1 MPPRAKASAKQRV
14 AATATTATTATATTD
29 AAANMHDLID
39 DVINGVGDADN
50 VCDVDNT
57 DTTNND
63 NPKDEDN
70 QDDTARDD
78 GQNAI
83 DEQNEKDKQP
93 VKKRPGR
100 PKKRVVTE
108 AIKISGVVDAPND
121 PEDKVEMVYQN
132 PTLFK
137 SIFALLKAY
146 AAKELMMHFKAE
158 TIDIAAHDHL
168 DSTSI
173 LATIDCSKLVH
184 YYCGEETKV
193 FIKRTEIETILKN
206 LRKVHKRLTFILKTN
221 YTSHIVIQT
230 ENSEMDNRN
239 VYEVEL
245 CQINER
251 INDVFYNENDYP
263 LNFTLPAKHFK
274 EEINS
279 ISQLSTRFSVEKNYG
294 EPLSFSFENHKTKT
308 IMNSPYLNPKKIK
321 LYSSVHDDDI
331 FAVSIK
337 IDYIKPFANTKL
349 GDDVELYV
357 ACDKK
362 IMFKTQLDG
371 EVCTVRVYTDI
382 IKINPDDL

>member
-1 MPPRAKASAKQRV
+1 MSHTKALDKHASESSPIDESTSQQSDMD
-14 AATATTATTATATTD
+14 T
-29 AAANMHDLID
+29 LID
-39 DVINGVGDADN
+39 DIVGD
-50 VCDVDNT
+50 
-57 DTTNND
+57 
-63 NPKDEDN
+63 
-70 QDDTARDD
+70 
-78 GQNAI
+78 GGNA
-83 DEQNEKDKQP
+83 EQKQEEVLAP
-93 VKKRPGR
+93 PPKKRPGR

-108 AIKISGVVDAPND
+108 AIKISGVVDTPND

-132 PTLFK
+132 PAMFK

-146 AAKELMMHFKAE
+146 AAKELMMYFKKD
-158 TIDIAAHDHL
+158 TIDIAACDHL
-168 DSTSI
+168 NSTSM
-173 LATIDCSKLVH
+173 LTTIDCSKLVH

-193 FIKRTEIETILKN
+193 FIKRTEIETILHN

-230 ENSEMDNRN
+230 ENSELDNRN
-239 VYEVEL
+239 IYEVEL
-245 CQINER
+245 CQINEK
-251 INDVFYNENDYP
+251 INNVFYNEDEYP

-274 EEINS
+274 EEING
-279 ISQLSTRFSVEKNYG
+279 ISQLSVRFSIEKNYG

-308 IMNSPYLNPKKIK
+308 IMNSPYLNEKKIK
-321 LYSSVHDDDI
+321 LNSMVADDDI

-349 GDDVELYV
+349 GDDIELFV

-382 IKINPDDL
+382 IKINPDDM